1 MRLKILK
8 PPTGDLDGISV
19 SQFHVGEVYT
29 VGIHV
34 GCVLLVEGWAEL
46 VTDAGTPVF
55 ADAPGAATI
64 AQLVLVVDDDPD
76 VLGFIQTLLTANGYR
91 VMVAR
96 DGKDAIHRL
105 RAWCPDLIVLD
116 LNMPVM
122 NGWDFCAEQRNLA
135 DATRASAPV
144 LVMSGDNEAET
155 HADTL
160 HAIAVIKKPFAA
172 DDLLQAVSAA
182 IRLHR
187 QAADEIQPL
196 RPRPRRLPSV

>member
-1 MRLKILK
+1 MRLKILI
-8 PPTGDLDGISV
+8 PPTGDLDGISA

-55 ADAPGAATI
+55 VDAPGTATI
-64 AQLVLVVDDDPD
+64 SQLVLVVDDDPD
-76 VLGFIQTLLTANGYR
+76 VLGFTQTLLTAHGYR
-91 VMVAR
+91 VILAR
-96 DGKDAIHRL
+96 HGKDAIHRL

-122 NGWDFCAEQRNLA
+122 NGWHFCAEQRNLA
-135 DATRASAPV
+135 DATRARAPV
-144 LVMSGDNEAET
+144 LVMSDDNDAET
-155 HADTL
+155 HAARL
-160 HAIAVIKKPFAA
+160 HAIGVIKKPFAA

-182 IRLHR
+182 IRSHR
-187 QAADEIQPL
+187 QAPDGIQAL
-196 RPRPRRLPSV
+196 GPRSRRLARV